1 MKNKHRIS
9 DARWRNSVSRC
20 YDLLKHCSY
29 AEQDSTRMSV
39 LRLTLEQIQSCE
51 RQIEDSGILNQVKTV
66 FDVGESLAAQQQQ
79 QQQQQNSES
88 D

>member
-1 MKNKHRIS
+1 
-9 DARWRNSVSRC
+9 
-20 YDLLKHCSY
+20 
-29 AEQDSTRMSV
+29 MSV